1 MRRKNRETILMF
13 SKARVATISF
23 VVMMVFCA
31 IIGRLY
37 YLHVIRSDKSIVE
50 TDKARHR
57 VDILKSKRGNITDAN
72 KNLVAISSPIITIAV
87 DSETFKY
94 QLGKDNNIPLKKIA
108 KMTVAEMRQY
118 KPSQETVEKLEKIA
132 SILNISYDELYAK
145 CVAGGKWHKLAVI
158 EDEAKYTEIRN
169 CKVKAIYGNRKYVRK
184 YPSGSLL
191 SHIVGFVNKDFVPV
205 MGVERQFEFYLRGQD
220 GRIETERDGGRSERP
235 EFRTRQI
242 DPLDGLNIELSI
254 DLVVQEI
261 VQRQMSKIA
270 AVYKPQKAAIIVSE
284 PSTGYILGMASYPN
298 FDPNN
303 YSKYG
308 DKETLN
314 YAISGLYEPGSTF
327 KIIPISGAL
336 NESLVGPDDVFDC
349 SVGAMNYRGKN
360 LRLPKDDHPIK
371 KGSVRDIIKKSSN
384 RGSAVIG
391 GILGGERLVE
401 YAKAFGYGKK
411 TEIRLSGEINGI
423 VHPVNKWDGLTITRM
438 PIGHA
443 VSATPLQT
451 HCAMSVIANQ
461 GIYMQPQLVKRIY
474 DNKGQTI
481 INYSPQAIRR
491 VISPKVATL
500 MSEMLAE
507 VPTSTGTARRAAIK
521 GFKVAGKTGTSQKIV
536 QRTVIRKDGKK
547 VVKNEYSNKNHIAS
561 FTGFFPANRPR
572 LVITV
577 VVDDAKVTTGRRIA
591 YGGLVAAP
599 AFKEIGEEIA
609 AYLGIQS
616 DEDFE
621 KTVAWKTTLHES
633 L

>member
-1 MRRKNRETILMF
+1 
-13 SKARVATISF
+13 
-23 VVMMVFCA
+23 
-31 IIGRLY
+31 
-37 YLHVIRSDKSIVE
+37 
-50 TDKARHR
+50 
-57 VDILKSKRGNITDAN
+57 
-72 KNLVAISSPIITIAV
+72 
-87 DSETFKY
+87 
-94 QLGKDNNIPLKKIA
+94 
-108 KMTVAEMRQY
+108 
-118 KPSQETVEKLEKIA
+118 
-132 SILNISYDELYAK
+132 
-145 CVAGGKWHKLAVI
+145 
-158 EDEAKYTEIRN
+158 
-169 CKVKAIYGNRKYVRK
+169 
-184 YPSGSLL
+184 
-191 SHIVGFVNKDFVPV
+191 
-205 MGVERQFEFYLRGQD
+205 
-220 GRIETERDGGRSERP
+220 
-235 EFRTRQI
+235 
-242 DPLDGLNIELSI
+242 
-254 DLVVQEI
+254 
-261 VQRQMSKIA
+261 
-270 AVYKPQKAAIIVSE
+270 
-284 PSTGYILGMASYPN
+284 
-298 FDPNN
+298 
-303 YSKYG
+303 
-308 DKETLN
+308 
-314 YAISGLYEPGSTF
+314 
-327 KIIPISGAL
+327 
-336 NESLVGPDDVFDC
+336 
-349 SVGAMNYRGKN
+349 MNYRGKN